1 MFDIHDIIDTMAD
14 GLLSLDGNCRIQ
26 LWNRAMERI
35 TGYSA
40 EEVIGKPCSFLV
52 CLNGCGDSPSSAD
65 FSSECAM
72 VRSDSDMIEEVECYI
87 RSKDGEAV
95 PVLKNARPLRD
106 DEGKVCGIVET
117 LTDLR
122 YRKRLEEELKTW
134 RGNPDRRD
142 GVCRLAGKSNCMQ
155 EVYERIHLAAKS
167 DATVLIHGDTGTG
180 KELAAEAIHRLSE
193 RRDGPFVKVNCSA
206 LSENLLESELFGHA
220 RGAFTG
226 AVKDKRGRF
235 ETADGGTILLDE
247 IGDISPL
254 IQLKLLRV
262 IQEREFERVG
272 ETRVRKTDVRV
283 VAATHRKLRELVAS
297 GHFRE
302 DFYYRI
308 KVFDIEMPALVERRK
323 DISILANLFLQRFSR
338 LTGKAIESF
347 SPEVNY
353 VFMDYCWPGNV
364 RELENAVEHAFVTC
378 QGKVIELKDIPYE
391 IRSYE
396 QRERECNH
404 RVRGDVQIAPQRR
417 RLRSREELIDVLR
430 DCDWNKSEAARL
442 LGVDRSTVW
451 RRMKQWD
458 IPLET

>member
-1 MFDIHDIIDTMAD
+1 M
-14 GLLSLDGNCRIQ
+14 
-26 LWNRAMERI
+26 
-35 TGYSA
+35 
-40 EEVIGKPCSFLV
+40 CS
-52 CLNGCGDSPSSAD
+52 
-65 FSSECAM
+65 
-72 VRSDSDMIEEVECYI
+72 SD
-87 RSKDGEAV
+87 
-95 PVLKNARPLRD
+95 L
-106 DEGKVCGIVET
+106 
-117 LTDLR
+117 
-122 YRKRLEEELKTW
+122 
-134 RGNPDRRD
+134 
-142 GVCRLAGKSNCMQ
+142 
-155 EVYERIHLAAKS
+155 
-167 DATVLIHGDTGTG
+167 
-180 KELAAEAIHRLSE
+180 
-193 RRDGPFVKVNCSA
+193 
-206 LSENLLESELFGHA
+206 
-220 RGAFTG
+220 
-226 AVKDKRGRF
+226 VKDKRGRF